1 MEAIRTQHPRG
12 VASHHIVSPWGQ
24 VTFMQY
30 FYAMETQPP
39 MECEN
44 SNRVNLREL
53 FHCLCGDKNV
63 VSERRKT
70 HLCSCDIDTYAW
82 LRKSS
87 HRLYGKKTSHRQSPK
102 TVTGGAPST
111 NTVHS
116 TATALTDYV
125 WARFDTNPVCDSFCP
140 RARSVARMLCGSG
153 SSICHQE

>member
-1 MEAIRTQHPRG
+1 
-12 VASHHIVSPWGQ
+12 
-24 VTFMQY
+24 MQY

-87 HRLYGKKTSHRQSPK
+87 HRLYAKKAQSPP
-102 TVTGGAPST
+102 VTENGDWGPSE
-111 NTVHS
+111 HE
-116 TATALTDYV
+116 Y
-125 WARFDTNPVCDSFCP
+125 
-140 RARSVARMLCGSG
+140 RSLDRDCVN
-153 SSICHQE
+153 